1 MPIIED
7 DFGKP
12 YEVNDLVR
20 FKNILSST
28 SPLKVKQI
36 IVFMWKTVTGLRL
49 RLLFYDRIMAL
60 EV

>member
-1 MPIIED
+1 MPIIEY

-12 YEVNDLVR
+12 YEVNDLVH
-20 FKNILSST
+20 FKNILRST
-28 SPLKVKQI
+28 ILLKVNEI

>member
-20 FKNILSST
+20 SKNILSST

>member
-20 FKNILSST
+20 SKNILRST
-28 SPLKVKQI
+28 IPLKVNEI

>member
-20 FKNILSST
+20 SKNILRST
-28 SPLKVKQI
+28 IPLKVKEI
-36 IVFMWKTVTGLRL
+36 IVFMRKTVTGLRL

>member
-20 FKNILSST
+20 FKKHLEEYHS
-28 SPLKVKQI
+28 VKGKGDNS
-36 IVFMWKTVTGLRL
+36 VHEENGYWFTVTAT
-49 RLLFYDRIMAL
+49 FYDRIMAL